1 MGVGKMSL
9 VVDLRITRTDG
20 TLEPIE
26 RMVIQR
32 LEPLTDTDAFHKYEA
47 SIPSQSPVQFN
58 HRYSDGAWRCVM
70 IALEALAV

>member
-1 MGVGKMSL
+1 MSL
-9 VVDLRITRTDG
+9 IVDVQITDAYG
-20 TLEPIE
+20 GLVPIDQL
-26 RMVIQR
+26 VIRR

>member
-1 MGVGKMSL
+1 MSL
-9 VVDLRITRTDG
+9 VVDVQITDVYG
-20 TLEPIE
+20 GLVPIDQL
-26 RMVIQR
+26 VIRR
-32 LEPLTDTDAFHKYEA
+32 LEPLTDTGYFHKYEA